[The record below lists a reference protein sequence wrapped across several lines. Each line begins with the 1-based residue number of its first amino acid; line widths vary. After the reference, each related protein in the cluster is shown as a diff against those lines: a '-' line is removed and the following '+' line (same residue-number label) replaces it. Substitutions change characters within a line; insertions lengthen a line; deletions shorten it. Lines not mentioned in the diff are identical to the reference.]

1 MKLKRSLNLPLL
13 TLYGLGN
20 ILGAGIYV
28 LIGKVSATADLF
40 TPVAFLVASL
50 LVATTAFTFSE
61 LSSRYPKSAGPAL
74 YLYKAFGTKRLSVV
88 IGLLIIA
95 TSVLSASAITN
106 GFVGYFNV
114 FFDLPDYVVIIP
126 LLLTLGLLAIWGIK
140 QSAGVAAVIT
150 LIEIAGLLIIIW
162 VGQDYI
168 KDFELVPYVGELI
181 QTDTAIWVGI
191 FSGAFLAFYAFIGF
205 EDMVHVAEEV
215 IEPEKNMPRAIILSL
230 IISTLIYFLVAL
242 VSVFALP
249 VEELAKS
256 DAPLALIFKQT
267 TGLSPDMIAIIG
279 MLAIINGAL
288 IQIIMSSR
296 VVFGMSEEGWISP
309 FFGKINPTTRTPI
322 QATVLVTLVILILTL
337 WLPIVTLAEL
347 TSLFILVIFSLM
359 HLSLIRIKT
368 KNKNTEKGIRQY
380 PIAIPIIGLV
390 TNVGFVIF
398 YLLS

>member
-28 LIGKVSATADLF
+28 LIGKVSATAGLF
-40 TPVAFLVASL
+40 TPVAFLIASL

-74 YLYKAFGTKRLSVV
+74 YLYKAFGTKHLSII

-106 GFVGYFNV
+106 GFVGYFNI
-114 FFDLPDYVVIIP
+114 FFDLPDYVVIVP
-126 LLLTLGLLAIWGIK
+126 LLLLLGLLAIWGIK
-140 QSAGVAAVIT
+140 QSAGVAAFIT
-150 LIEIAGLLIIIW
+150 LIEIAGLVIIIW

-168 KDFELVPYVGELI
+168 KDFEIGPYVSNLVK
-181 QTDTAIWVGI
+181 TDSTIWLGI

-215 IEPEKNMPRAIILSL
+215 VEPEKNMPRAIILAL
-230 IISTLIYFLVAL
+230 VVSTLIYFLVAL
-242 VSVFALP
+242 VAVFALP
-249 VEELAKS
+249 LQDLAS
-256 DAPLALIFKQT
+256 SEAPLALIFEAT
-267 TGLSPDMIAIIG
+267 TGLSPNMIAIIG
-279 MLAIINGAL
+279 MLAIVNGAL
-288 IQIIMSSR
+288 IQIIMASR
-296 VVFGMSEEGWISP
+296 VVFGMSSQGWISS
-309 FFGKINPTTRTPI
+309 FFGKINPTTQTPI
-322 QATVLVTLVILILTL
+322 QATVLATLIILILTL

-368 KNKNTEKGIRQY
+368 MHQNTAPSIKQY
-380 PIAIPIIGLV
+380 PIIIPIIGLV

-398 YLLS
+398 YLLN

>member
-1 MKLKRSLNLPLL
+1 M
-13 TLYGLGN
+13 
-20 ILGAGIYV
+20 
-28 LIGKVSATADLF
+28 
-40 TPVAFLVASL
+40 
-50 LVATTAFTFSE
+50 
-61 LSSRYPKSAGPAL
+61 
-74 YLYKAFGTKRLSVV
+74 
-88 IGLLIIA
+88 
-95 TSVLSASAITN
+95 
-106 GFVGYFNV
+106 
-114 FFDLPDYVVIIP
+114 IIP

-309 FFGKINPTTRTPI
+309 FFGKINPTTHTPI

-368 KNKNTEKGIRQY
+368 AKQNTNPNVKQY
-380 PIAIPIIGLV
+380 HIAIPIIGLI
-390 TNVGFVIF
+390 TNVGFVGF
-398 YLLS
+398 YLIY